1 MEMDSS
7 AGGVAVVA
15 MDAIGVCV
23 CVLCHSSTTTVALLI
38 ITIPAG
44 IPGIPGIPGIATR

>member
-38 ITIPAG
+38 ITIWYTVRVPQVYQV
-44 IPGIPGIPGIATR
+44 